1 MAGVADK
8 RGMETVEVPPD
19 CSTLSHPPSATRIA
33 GRLGW
38 PRAAVIHQNARL
50 TREPKAVVMN
60 LHEYQAK
67 DVFRT
72 YGIPVPT
79 GRVAATAE
87 EAVDAA
93 RALGGSLWVVKAQV
107 HAGGRGKAGGVKVAR
122 DLDAVR
128 AAAAGM
134 LGTHLVTPQTGPEGL
149 PVGKVYV
156 ETGSEIAREI
166 YVSLTLNRER
176 GRIALIASAAGG
188 MDIEEVA
195 HKTPEKILSATIHPA
210 AGLQAYQ
217 ARELAF
223 GLGLSG
229 TQITEFVALTAAL
242 YRLYMEKDLSLLEVN
257 PLIVTK
263 AGSLLALDAKINV
276 DANAVFRHPELATLR
291 DASQEDPMERRASEH
306 DLNYV
311 SLDGDIA
318 CMVNGAGLA
327 MATMDLI
334 KLHGGAPA
342 NFLDVGGGATSE
354 RVTAAFEL
362 ILSNERVRA
371 VLVNIF
377 GGIVRCDIIADGV
390 IKAVTKVGVKV
401 PVVVRLEGTN
411 AEAARDMLAK
421 SGLTI
426 TPAEDLTDAARKVVA
441 LAKKGK
447 A

>member
-1 MAGVADK
+1 
-8 RGMETVEVPPD
+8 
-19 CSTLSHPPSATRIA
+19 
-33 GRLGW
+33 
-38 PRAAVIHQNARL
+38 
-50 TREPKAVVMN
+50 MN

-67 DVFRT
+67 DVFRS
-72 YGIPVPT
+72 YGIPVPA
-79 GRVAATAE
+79 GRVATSAE
-87 EAVDAA
+87 EAAAGA
-93 RALGGSLWVVKAQV
+93 RALGGAVWVVKAQV
-107 HAGGRGKAGGVKVAR
+107 HAGGRGKAGGVKLAR
-122 DLDAVR
+122 DVEAVR

-134 LGTHLVTPQTGPEGL
+134 LGKRLVTAQTGPEGL
-149 PVGKVYV
+149 PVERVYV
-156 ETGSEIAREI
+156 ESGSDIAREI
-166 YVSLTLNRER
+166 YLSLTLNRER

-195 HKTPEKILSATIHPA
+195 HKTPEKILTANIHPA

-229 TQITEFVALTAAL
+229 AQITQFQSLTKAL
-242 YRLYMEKDLSLLEVN
+242 YRLYLDKDLSLVEVN
-257 PLIVTK
+257 PLIVTPT
-263 AGSLLALDAKINV
+263 GSLVALDAKINV
-276 DANAVFRHPELATLR
+276 DANALFRQDELARLR

-334 KLHGGAPA
+334 KLHHGRPA

-362 ILSNERVRA
+362 ILSNSRVRA

-377 GGIVRCDIIADGV
+377 GGIVRCDTIADGV
-390 IKAVTKVGVKV
+390 INAVKKVGVKV

-411 AEAARDMLAK
+411 AQLARAKLAS

-426 TPAEDLTDAARKVVA
+426 TAAADLTDAARKVVA
-441 LAKKGK
+441 LAAKGR